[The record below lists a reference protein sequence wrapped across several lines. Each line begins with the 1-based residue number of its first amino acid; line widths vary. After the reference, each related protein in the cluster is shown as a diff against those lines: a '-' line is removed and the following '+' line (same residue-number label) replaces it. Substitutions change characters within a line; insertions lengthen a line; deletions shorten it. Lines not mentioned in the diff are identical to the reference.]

1 MTLSLDESTL
11 SSSFSSVVR
20 ELENLLSPAA
30 RTLRVGVESKWIVII
45 DIAWSM
51 KIEHTSTF
59 GRGGAST
66 GVIYI
71 GVIPIHHIIWVFYGN
86 GAGSGK
92 SGDSDN
98 SIVSSSSLSY
108 RVRTTNFTKEDILQ
122 RRLVCVKNK
131 HGPGCSRERNIH
143 HASAT
148 KGQLQTFGSEKHFS
162 PKNSERWS

>member
-1 MTLSLDESTL
+1 
-11 SSSFSSVVR
+11 
-20 ELENLLSPAA
+20 
-30 RTLRVGVESKWIVII
+30 
-45 DIAWSM
+45 M

-59 GRGGAST
+59 RRGGAST

-122 RRLVCVKNK
+122 RRVVCVKNK
-131 HGPGCSRERNIH
+131 HGLGCSREHNIH

-148 KGQLQTFGSEKHFS
+148 KGQLHTFGSEKHFS
-162 PKNSERWS
+162 PKNLERESDSTKYTDIQSEYVGKLAKIKLLDTRIMAYNMRYPFLIPTLLY